1 VIAYLEALAIVR
13 EEGTRRATGEEEVPL
28 GAAVGRVLAR
38 ARAAGEAV
46 PSFDNS
52 GMDGY
57 AVRAAELAG
66 ASAERPVTLPVRASL
81 AAGDDPARQAG
92 LGAGGAVE
100 IMTGAPLPAGVDAVV
115 RLEDVEVARDAAGA
129 AARVTFR
136 EPVER
141 GRDVRPRG
149 EDFREGDL
157 VAAAGTP
164 LRPEHVMALAGLGEA
179 ALPVRR
185 RPRVAVIATGKEVLP
200 HATRALPPG
209 AIRNSTTPYLAAAL
223 PAFGAECV
231 SVEAIGDDDAALGR
245 ALRAAAGRGADLVL
259 TTGAVSAGRHDFVG
273 AVLAGLDARVRF
285 HGVAVRPGKPV
296 LFATLPGGPAVLGL
310 PGNPVASA
318 ASLRFLAAPFLRAA
332 LGLAPERPLR
342 AVLAAD
348 VKKPQGLRFFA
359 RARVEVGPGGATADV
374 LCGQGSAIVSTTLRA
389 NAWAVLP
396 EEGARQAAGTEVEVH
411 PPHGLDPWPAPRGE
425 G

>member
-1 VIAYLEALAIVR
+1 VIAYLDALAIAR
-13 EEGTRRATGEEEVPL
+13 AEGARRATGEEEVPL
-28 GAAVGRVLAR
+28 GEAIGRVLSRGLAAR
-38 ARAAGEAV
+38 EAV
-46 PSFDNS
+46 PPFDNS

-57 AVRAAELAG
+57 AVRAADLAA
-66 ASAERPVTLPVRASL
+66 ASPARPVTLPVRGSL
-81 AAGDDPARQAG
+81 AAGDDPARAAG
-92 LGAGGAVE
+92 LGAGAAVE
-100 IMTGAPLPAGVDAVV
+100 IMTGAPLPPGLDAVV

-129 AARVTFR
+129 PSAVTFR
-136 EPVER
+136 EPIER

-149 EDFREGDL
+149 EDFREGDPL
-157 VAAAGTP
+157 AAAGTP
-164 LRPEHVMALAGLGEA
+164 LRPEHVMALAVLGHA
-179 ALPVRR
+179 VVPVRR

-200 HATRALPPG
+200 HATRDLPPG

-223 PAFGAECV
+223 PTFGAACA
-231 SVEAIGDDDAALGR
+231 SAAAIGDEREALRRAVVDAA
-245 ALRAAAGRGADLVL
+245 AAGADLVL

-273 AVLAGLDARVRF
+273 EVLAGLDATVLF

-296 LFATLPGGPAVLGL
+296 LLATLPAGPAVLGL

-318 ASLRFLAAPFLRAA
+318 VSLRFLVAPFLRAA

-359 RARVEVGPGGATADV
+359 RARVEVGPGGASAEV
-374 LCGQGSAIVSTTLRA
+374 LRGQGSAIVSTTLRA

-396 EEGARQAAGTEVEVH
+396 EEGGRQAAGTEVEVV
-411 PPHGLDPWPAPRGE
+411 PPHGLDPWPAARGE